1 MHFELI
7 CYDNLEY
14 VDDDWV
20 KQFYLVIGKLR
31 YFLNFQGKKHNN
43 NRFSLT
49 TLIAK

>member
-20 KQFYLVIGKLR
+20 KQFLFSHWQITR
-31 YFLNFQGKKHNN
+31 KKHNN
-43 NRFSLT
+43 NRLNLT